1 MKLITP
7 TQPNA
12 QPSATAQY
20 KDAPKQTGLA
30 SDFETFLTMLTVQA
44 QNQDPL
50 KPLDA
55 SEYAS
60 QLAQFSMVEQQV
72 QTNGLLATLG
82 QALGGANLDK
92 LGKWIGMDVRAP
104 TAFQYEGEPVTLFAT
119 PAPEA
124 DKAVIV
130 IRDSDG
136 AVVDRVAVSTT
147 DNKTVWTG
155 QGSDGQPLAAGSYSA
170 TLESYDGDEPLSTQ
184 LAETYGEVVEAQVT
198 DNQVMLT
205 LESGQVVAATAVTG
219 VRAGT

>member
-1 MKLITP
+1 
-7 TQPNA
+7 
-12 QPSATAQY
+12 
-20 KDAPKQTGLA
+20 
-30 SDFETFLTMLTVQA
+30 MLTVQA
-44 QNQDPL
+44 QHQDPL

-72 QTNGLLATLG
+72 QTNDLLATLG

-104 TAFQYEGEPVTLFAT
+104 MAFQYEGEPVTLFAT

-205 LESGQVVAATAVTG
+205 LESGQVVGAATVTG

>member
-1 MKLITP
+1 MTLITP

-12 QPSATAQY
+12 QASTPTGNAN
-20 KDAPKQTGLA
+20 APKNTGLA
-30 SDFETFLTMLTVQA
+30 SDFETFLKMLTVQA

-72 QTNGLLATLG
+72 QTNDLLATLG

-104 TAFQYEGEPVTLFAT
+104 SAFQYEGEPVTLFAT

-124 DKAVIV
+124 DKAALV
-130 IRDSDG
+130 IRDGEG
-136 AVVDRVAVSTT
+136 AVVDRISVSTT
-147 DNKTVWTG
+147 DQSIVWAG
-155 QGSDGQPLAAGSYSA
+155 QRSDGQPLAAGTYSA
-170 TLESYDGDEPLSTQ
+170 TLESYDGDALLSTQ
-184 LAETYGEVVEAQVT
+184 QAEVYDEVVEAQVV

-205 LESGQVVAATAVTG
+205 LESGQVVTATTVTG